1 MKQLRI
7 GIVGAGVI
15 GKRHLAAIN
24 NSDKA
29 HLVGIADPFAASES
43 VARDAGVA
51 HYASS
56 TEMLA
61 ELHPDG
67 VIVATPTEH
76 HLQPTLD
83 ALDSGAGVLV
93 EKPVTATTEEARL
106 VIEKSQQT
114 QRPVLVGH
122 QRRYYAQVDK
132 TRELIQ
138 SGALG
143 QLVAVHGQWN
153 VRKNDSYYEA
163 DWRKKWQAG
172 PVLTNLIHEIDILR
186 YICGEIKSITAETS
200 HSVNG
205 FEKED
210 AAGLLMRFESGALGT
225 FSLSDQT
232 LSPWGWEFATGENAA
247 FPRSEQNAIR
257 FMGTKAS
264 LDFPNHVLWHAG
276 EQSPDWT
283 STLQSESSP
292 FVFEDAYISQIEH
305 FCAVIRGEVAP
316 ISDARDAAR
325 SLRATLAV
333 YDSADSGCRVVF

>member
-1 MKQLRI
+1 MNQIRI
-7 GIVGAGVI
+7 AIVGAGVI

-24 NSDKA
+24 NTSHA
-29 HLVGIADPFAASES
+29 ELVGIADPFPASVS
-43 VARDAGVA
+43 VAREAGVD
-51 HYASS
+51 HFIDSS
-56 TEMLA
+56 AML
-61 ELHPDG
+61 EKLQPDG
-67 VIVATPTEH
+67 VIIATPTEH
-76 HLQPTLD
+76 HLQPTLE
-83 ALDSGAGVLV
+83 ALGAGAGVLV
-93 EKPVTATTEEARL
+93 EKPVTSTVAEAEQ
-106 VIEKSQQT
+106 VIEKSQQCGK
-114 QRPVLVGH
+114 PVLVGH
-122 QRRYYAQVDK
+122 QRRYYQQMRK
-132 TRELIQ
+132 TRELVQ

-172 PVLTNLIHEIDILR
+172 PILTNLIHEIDALR
-186 YICGEIKSITAETS
+186 FICGEIKSLSAETS

-247 FPRSEQNAIR
+247 FPRSGQNAIR

-264 LDFPNHVLWHAG
+264 LDFPNHMLWHAG
-276 EQSPDWT
+276 DNSPDWT
-283 STLQSESSP
+283 SALQSESTP
-292 FVFEDAYISQIEH
+292 FVFEDAYIAQIEH
-305 FCAVIRGEVAP
+305 FCAVIRGEEKP
-316 ISDARDAAR
+316 ISDAADATR

-333 YDSADSGCRVVF
+333 YDAADSGQRVLL

>member
-7 GIVGAGVI
+7 AIIGAGVI

-24 NSDKA
+24 NTSHA
-29 HLVGIADPFAASES
+29 ELVGIADPFPASMA
-43 VARDAGVA
+43 VAKDAGVA
-51 HYASS
+51 HFLDTPS
-56 TEMLA
+56 MLVNA
-61 ELHPDG
+61 KPDG

-76 HLQPTLD
+76 HLRPTLE
-83 ALDSGAGVLV
+83 ALEASACVLV
-93 EKPVTATTEEARL
+93 EKPVTATVDEARQ
-106 VIEKSQQT
+106 VIEKSQQCGKS
-114 QRPVLVGH
+114 VLVGH
-122 QRRYYAQVDK
+122 QRRYYTQIHK
-132 TRELIQ
+132 TREMVQ

-153 VRKNDSYYEA
+153 VRKNESYYDA

-172 PVLTNLIHEIDILR
+172 PILTNLIHEIDILR
-186 YICGEIKSITAETS
+186 YVCGEIKSISAEIS
-200 HSVNG
+200 NNVNG

-225 FSLSDQT
+225 FTLSDQT

-247 FPRSEQNAIR
+247 FPKSGQNAIR

-276 EQSPDWT
+276 DKSPDWT
-283 STLQSESSP
+283 SPLQCESTP
-292 FVFEDAYISQIEH
+292 FVFEDAYIAQIEH
-305 FCAVIRGEVAP
+305 FCAVIRGEVRP
-316 ISDARDAAR
+316 ISDAQDAAR

-333 YDSADSGCRVVF
+333 YEAAASGQRVML